1 MSICINTVKTGNR
14 AYFRDE
20 FRRKSEH
27 GRNGSRHGDG
37 MNSEQA
43 LVWNM
48 RTCRPDAKGET
59 DVAMPHRKS
68 TDAGHRG
75 GSARSSDE
83 ISVMEMERRG

>member
-1 MSICINTVKTGNR
+1 
-14 AYFRDE
+14 
-20 FRRKSEH
+20 
-27 GRNGSRHGDG
+27 

-43 LVWNM
+43 LVRNM
-48 RTCRPDAKGET
+48 RTCRPDVKGET
-59 DVAMPHRKS
+59 DVGSPPSKS